1 MYQHPPAHGAGRP
14 RPLACAT
21 LLAAALLLAGSAAAA
36 DPTPAKPKAGT
47 SGGTPPAA
55 AAKPAA
61 KGGTPRE
68 GSFGKGTST
77 LPFLTRDQLRQ
88 CLADQ
93 ERIKTEGAELA
104 QAQARLDQDRA
115 DIERLGAELA
125 ADKAKVDTSDEAA
138 VNAYNERARQRAKRI
153 EDFKAAAPLFNQRV
167 DKLVVDRQ
175 AFATGCADRRYFE
188 DDLDDIKAGR

>member
-1 MYQHPPAHGAGRP
+1 MLEFPLRRAARQ
-14 RPLACAT
+14 PLACVT
-21 LLAAALLLAGSAAAA
+21 LLAAALFAGSAAAA
-36 DPTPAKPKAGT
+36 DPAPTKPKAGT
-47 SGGTPPAA
+47 TSTTPAA
-55 AAKPAA
+55 PAKPAA
-61 KGGTPRE
+61 KSAAPRE

-88 CLADQ
+88 CLAEQD
-93 ERIKTEGAELA
+93 RIKTESADLA
-104 QAQARLDQDRA
+104 QAQARLDKDRA
-115 DIERLGAELA
+115 DIERLGTELA

-167 DKLVVDRQ
+167 DKLVADRQ
-175 AFATGCADRRYFE
+175 AFATACADRRYFE

>member
-1 MYQHPPAHGAGRP
+1 MHDIALRHAAQ

-21 LLAAALLLAGSAAAA
+21 LLAAALFAGSAAAA
-36 DPTPAKPKAGT
+36 DPAPAKPKSGTT
-47 SGGTPPAA
+47 SGTPSA
-55 AAKPAA
+55 AAKPVARSGA
-61 KGGTPRE
+61 PRE

-93 ERIKTEGAELA
+93 DRIKTESAELA

-115 DIERLGAELA
+115 DIERVGTELA

-138 VNAYNERARQRAKRI
+138 VIAYNERVRQQARRI

-167 DKLVVDRQ
+167 DKLVADRQ